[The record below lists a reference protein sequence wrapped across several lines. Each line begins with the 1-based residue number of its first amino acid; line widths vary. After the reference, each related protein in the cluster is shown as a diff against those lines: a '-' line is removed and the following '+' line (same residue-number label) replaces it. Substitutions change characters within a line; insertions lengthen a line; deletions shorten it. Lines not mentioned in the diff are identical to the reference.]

1 MRGRRIVLGV
11 TGSIAAYKAC
21 EIVRRFIT
29 GGFEVNVVMT
39 AAATAF
45 VTPLTFRTLSRNPVW
60 TGLFDDV
67 AAWEPGHI
75 SLAESCDALVI
86 APCTAN
92 VVAKLAN
99 GLADDALT
107 ALALACRKPLLI
119 APAMNVAMLEHP
131 ATEANLAV
139 LRERGACVLEPGTGD
154 LACGTTDK
162 GRMPE
167 PAEVVARTLEMLE
180 SNESGVWR

>member
-1 MRGRRIVLGV
+1 MKKRIALGV

-21 EIVRRFIT
+21 ELVRLYIK
-29 GGFEVNVVMT
+29 GGFDVNVVMT
-39 AAATAF
+39 AAATGF

-67 AAWEPGHI
+67 AQWEPGHT
-75 SLAESCDALVI
+75 SLADTCDLLVL

-92 VVAKLAN
+92 VIAKTAH
-99 GLADDALT
+99 GIADDALT
-107 ALALACRKPLLI
+107 SLVLACRKPLLV
-119 APAMNVAMLEHP
+119 APAMNVNMFDHP
-131 ATEANLAV
+131 ATQTNLKR
-139 LRERGACVLEPGTGD
+139 LRERGACVMEPGTGD

-167 PAEVVARTLEMLE
+167 PADVYKQTCELLNRPLEFCKCF
-180 SNESGVWR
+180 